1 LGKLSGAG
9 LYKPWF
15 RGQTARVRTFS
26 LDDKSA
32 VFAFRG
38 IIFLSM
44 VLLLVHSS
52 RVEESF
58 QLIPFELASFYLF
71 TSFVLWMAPSPRLQ
85 TPLAQGLAYIW
96 DVAVVSSLMYC
107 SEGMDN
113 ELYLMYFLIMFMSGL
128 MSQVRQSFLIG
139 TVSSLVYAG
148 LWSQGKVAE
157 GLPLT
162 NLLLR
167 FAFFYVVAFFTA
179 IMAERVRS
187 GEKKIKNLE
196 LRLMLGRIA
205 NGGWGLEVDE
215 EAEAEFDPELAKT
228 VRTLNALIDNLE
240 RALKRTVSQNEKL
253 QEVAADALLHLAH
266 EKEKLGAVAAAK
278 SRAPL
283 P

>member
-1 LGKLSGAG
+1 M
-9 LYKPWF
+9 
-15 RGQTARVRTFS
+15 RTFS

-38 IIFLSM
+38 IIFLAM
-44 VLLLVHSS
+44 VLLLVHS
-52 RVEESF
+52 RRQEESF
-58 QLIPFELASFYLF
+58 QLVPFVLAAFYCF
-71 TSFVLWMAPSPRLQ
+71 TSFILWRSPSPHLQ
-85 TPLAQGLAYIW
+85 TAAAQALAYLW
-96 DVAVVSSLMYC
+96 DVGVVSSLMYC
-107 SEGMDN
+107 SEGFDN
-113 ELYLMYFLIMFMSGL
+113 ELYLMYFLIMFMSGM

-139 TVSSLVYAG
+139 TVCSLVYAG

-179 IMAERVRS
+179 IMAARVRS
-187 GEKKIKNLE
+187 GEKKVEHLE

-215 EAEAEFDPELAKT
+215 DAKESLDPELVKT

-240 RALKRTVSQNEKL
+240 GALKRVVNQNDRL
-253 QEVAADALLHLAH
+253 QDVASEALLHLAH
-266 EKEKLGAVAAAK
+266 EKERLGAAAAAK
-278 SRAPL
+278 SRATP

>member
-1 LGKLSGAG
+1 
-9 LYKPWF
+9 
-15 RGQTARVRTFS
+15 VRTFS

-38 IIFLSM
+38 IIFLAM
-44 VLLLVHSS
+44 ILLLVHSP
-52 RVEESF
+52 RVEASF
-58 QLIPFELASFYLF
+58 QLVPFVLAAFYLF
-71 TSFVLWMAPSPRLQ
+71 TSLVLWLAPNPRLQ
-85 TPLAQGLAYIW
+85 TPLAQGLAYLW
-96 DVAVVSSLMYC
+96 DVGVISSLMYC

-139 TVSSLVYAG
+139 TVCSLVYAA

-196 LRLMLGRIA
+196 LRLTLGRIA
-205 NGGWGLEVDE
+205 NGGWGLEMDE
-215 EAEAEFDPELAKT
+215 ETEAALDPDLVKT

-240 RALKRTVSQNEKL
+240 RALKRTVRQNEEL
-253 QEVAADALLHLAH
+253 ENIASDALLHLAH
-266 EKEKLGAVAAAK
+266 EKERLGAIAADKTKAN
-278 SRAPL
+278 RP
-283 P
+283 

>member
-1 LGKLSGAG
+1 M
-9 LYKPWF
+9 
-15 RGQTARVRTFS
+15 RTFS

-38 IIFLSM
+38 IIFLAM
-44 VLLLVHSS
+44 VLLLVHS
-52 RVEESF
+52 RRIEESF
-58 QLIPFELASFYLF
+58 QMVPFVLASFYLF
-71 TSFVLWMAPSPRLQ
+71 TSFVLWLSPSPRLQ
-85 TPLAQGLAYIW
+85 TTAAQGLAYLW
-96 DVAVVSSLMYC
+96 DVGVVSSLMYC

-139 TVSSLVYAG
+139 TVCSLVYAG
-148 LWSQGKVAE
+148 LWSRGKVAE

-179 IMAERVRS
+179 IMAEKVRS
-187 GEKKIKNLE
+187 GEKHIRNLE
-196 LRLMLGRIA
+196 LRLTLGRIA

-215 EAEAEFDPELAKT
+215 EAEAVLDPELAKT

-240 RALKRTVSQNEKL
+240 RALKRTVRQNEQL
-253 QEVAADALLHLAH
+253 EEVASDALLHLAH
-266 EKEKLGAVAAAK
+266 EKERLGAVSAARAK
-278 SRAPL
+278 AP
-283 P
+283 PP